1 MSTPNESLP
10 DLWDAPLSDP
20 DEPAPQVWDNPVPL
34 TGHRQLRAFP
44 AHALPGWLREFTEAV
59 AEETQTPI
67 DLAGCIAL
75 AVLATAAGG
84 RAVVNVR
91 GNWREPTNLFVVVA
105 LPPANRKSAVF
116 DLLSN
121 PLYDAEKQL
130 KAMTQPLI
138 VEAEL
143 TAQLAK
149 EAAKEAAGAASHSSE
164 AKADGAKRD
173 ELMATA
179 VAMAQTAE
187 TLTVPVVP
195 QLLADD
201 ATAET
206 VISLMA
212 QQEGRISVM
221 SAEGE
226 IFDIIAGRYTSGS
239 PNMGPFLKGH
249 AGDRLRVDRQTRRE
263 YIDHPA
269 LTMGLCVQPQVLDD
283 IGRIKGGRGR
293 GLLGRFLY
301 SLPESLVGQ
310 RISKPEPIPPEVREL
325 YTRRVI
331 ALTLSL
337 AEWTDPA
344 LLQLTPDADTALL
357 AFQDL
362 VEPKLA
368 ARGGAFGH
376 ISDWAGKLVGAV
388 ARIAGLLHLAEHPDN
403 AHTMPVTEATM
414 NAAIE
419 LGQYFATHALAVFDR
434 MGADPT
440 VDRAR
445 TVLDVLKTAE
455 VGEISKR
462 ELLMKLSRSEFKTVA
477 DLEPVLGL
485 LEDHGWVRALPAAR
499 TGGRG
504 RPPSPR
510 YLVHPRV
517 HDPDAT

>member
-1 MSTPNESLP
+1 MSTPSESLP

-34 TGHRQLRAFP
+34 TGHHQLRAFP
-44 AHALPGWLREFTEAV
+44 THALPGWLREFTEAV

-116 DLLSN
+116 DLLSD
-121 PLYDAEKQL
+121 PLYEAEKQL
-130 KAMTQPLI
+130 QAATKPLI
-138 VEAEL
+138 AE
-143 TAQLAK
+143 AQLTVDLAR
-149 EAAKEAAGAASHSSE
+149 EAAKEAAVLARG
-164 AKADGAKRD
+164 DGSRD
-173 ELMATA
+173 ELVATA
-179 VAMAQTAE
+179 VAMAQSAD
-187 TLTVPVVP
+187 TLKVPVLP

-206 VISLMA
+206 VITRMA
-212 QQEGRISVM
+212 EQEGRISVM

-226 IFDIIAGRYTSGS
+226 IFDIIAGRYTGGA

-301 SLPESLVGQ
+301 SLPESLVG
-310 RISKPEPIPPEVREL
+310 RRVSNPAPIPADVRAT

-337 AEWTDPA
+337 ADWTDPA
-344 LLQLTPDADTALL
+344 VLQPTSDADAALL

-403 AHTMPVTEATM
+403 AHTIPITVTTM
-414 NAAIE
+414 EAAIE
-419 LGQYFATHALAVFDR
+419 VGQYFATHALAVFDR

-440 VDRAR
+440 VARAR

-462 ELLMKLSRSEFKTVA
+462 DLLVKLSRSEFTTVA

-485 LEDHGWVRALPAAR
+485 LEDHGWVRSLPVAR

-517 HDPDAT
+517 HDPAA